1 MSSKHDAPR
10 ALAASLAAAVSAP
23 SALADHPRS
32 PDPRTR
38 PPRTRSSQSLRRP
51 SSAAAHGPRGTDPA
65 ITTKPN
71 PRSLAMRHRL
81 HLSLLVCAALAAPV
95 GWLAPPS
102 VAVAAGPATETVY
115 IQGRTAEINTAAAVI
130 FDASLGLL
138 DQASPIYV
146 IEFPVAAG
154 TTGTIALPSGYQ
166 PQHNGFPPSPIP
178 YHDHVL
184 ASAPGLG
191 SAGTAGRYTAPLR
204 VVAMRYSWAY
214 AYSPAFVPIT
224 SADQIPGAEA
234 AGELEVISPG
244 ASDPYQLWTTTVLV
258 RPVLPER

>member
-1 MSSKHDAPR
+1 
-10 ALAASLAAAVSAP
+10 
-23 SALADHPRS
+23 
-32 PDPRTR
+32 
-38 PPRTRSSQSLRRP
+38 
-51 SSAAAHGPRGTDPA
+51 
-65 ITTKPN
+65 
-71 PRSLAMRHRL
+71 MRHRL
-81 HLSLLVCAALAAPV
+81 HLSLLVCTALTAPISWLAAAPS
-95 GWLAPPS
+95 LA
-102 VAVAAGPATETVY
+102 AAAGPATETVY
-115 IQGRTAEINTAAAVI
+115 IQGHTAEINTAAAVI
-130 FDASLGLL
+130 FDASAGLL
-138 DQASPIYV
+138 DHASPIYI

-154 TTGTIALPSGYQ
+154 TTGPITLPSGYQ

-191 SAGTAGRYTAPLR
+191 SSGTAGEYTAPLR

-234 AGELEVISPG
+234 AGELEVINPG

-258 RPVLPER
+258 RPVLSER